1 MRFEEKRLS
10 ELFGDSSSYYKIPEY
25 QRAYEWDTNEKRKK
39 NQVKEFWEDLNEFID
54 SDSDFPMG
62 NIVILKRGDEH
73 EVVDGQQRITTSLIL
88 IKSII
93 DRLED
98 LEYKRKANEL
108 KNKYII
114 FQEKDFTRIKFRPQE
129 YDRNFWDDFI
139 VYDKNNRTLET
150 PSQKRIKE
158 AKEFFDKNLQNL
170 SFEEIDKI
178 REKIENS
185 LLGVIELT
193 DKKEASSI
201 FELQND
207 RGKALTNLDK
217 IKAFFMHQVLV
228 CNGSEED
235 IRYIYR
241 EFQDIYKII
250 NSSNFP
256 DEDDVF
262 LYHIQ
267 AHTERGYNYREISE
281 LKKLI
286 KDIEISERISVIKDF
301 CKELNQSFKA
311 MQLFLD
317 DNQEVACY
325 LKDLERF
332 RFAFAYPFII
342 KAYKYFGGDKSKLR
356 KFLEYLEKVVFIH
369 NITFTRADINSRL
382 NEFLKKFDK
391 SIDIDKFFC
400 EIFKKLSEED
410 YWKDSTVRNILNGN
424 MYFDLTRYILKRY
437 EIYLRRKSKEG
448 YPEDLICRMDIY
460 RGDENKRT
468 GWWIEHIAP
477 KTENNEK
484 DSGYEKYDDKFKED
498 YLHSIGNLL
507 LTSEDHNIALGN
519 EKFSIKLQSYKKSS
533 MFHHREIEDFAE
545 NGKWTKESI
554 KRRKDKIIVFVL
566 NEWGLE
572 RSLERMTTTKGSQL
586 SENRH

>member
-1 MRFEEKRLS
+1 MRFEEKRL
-10 ELFGDSSSYYKIPEY
+10 EGLFNNSSSYYKVPEY
-25 QRAYEWDTNEKRKK
+25 QRAYEWDTNEKRKR
-39 NQVKEFWEDLNEFID
+39 NQVREFWEDLNEFID
-54 SDSDFPMG
+54 NNSEFLIG
-62 NIVILKRGDEH
+62 NIIILKRGDEH
-73 EVVDGQQRITTSLIL
+73 EVVDGQQRLTTLLIL

-93 DRLED
+93 EKLEE
-98 LEYKRKANEL
+98 LGYKEKANEL
-108 KNKYII
+108 KKRYII
-114 FQEKDFTRIKFRPQE
+114 FQEKDYIRIKFRPQE

-139 VYDKNNRTLET
+139 VYGKNNRTPET

-158 AKEFFDKNLQNL
+158 AKEFFDKNLQSL
-170 SFEEIDKI
+170 SFEKIDKI

-185 LLGVIELT
+185 LFGIIELT

-217 IKAFFMHQVLV
+217 IKAFFMHQVSV
-228 CNGSEED
+228 YNGSEED

-267 AHTERGYNYREISE
+267 AHTELGYNYREISQ

-286 KDIEISERISVIKDF
+286 KDIEINERINVIKDF
-301 CKELNQSFKA
+301 SKELNQSFKA
-311 MQLFLD
+311 IQSFLN
-317 DNQEVACY
+317 DNQEIACY

-342 KAYKYFGGDKSKLR
+342 KAYKYFNGNKSKLR
-356 KFLEYLEKVVFIH
+356 KFLEYLEKIVFIH
-369 NITFTRADINSRL
+369 NITFTRANINSRL

-391 SIDIDKFFC
+391 SIDVDNFFC
-400 EIFKKLSEED
+400 EIFKKLSNEN
-410 YWKDSTVRNILNGN
+410 YWKDNAVKNVLNGN

-437 EIYLRRKSKEG
+437 EIYLRKQSKEG
-448 YPEDLICRMDIY
+448 YSEDLICRMDIY
-460 RGDENKRT
+460 KGNENERT

-477 KTENNEK
+477 ETENTEK
-484 DSGYEKYDDKFKED
+484 DSGYEKYDKDFEEN
-498 YLHSIGNLL
+498 YLNSIGNLL
-507 LTSEDHNIALGN
+507 LTSEKHNISLGN
-519 EKFSIKLQSYKKSS
+519 EKFSIKIESYEKSS
-533 MFHHREIEDFAE
+533 MFHHREVKNFAK

-554 KRRKDKIIVFVL
+554 KSRRDKIINFVL

-572 RSLERMTTTKGSQL
+572 SNLEKIIATKGKK
-586 SENRH
+586 NGNN